1 MYVSSQTRAV
11 SGLVTDSR
19 LIPSRH
25 PVSVLR
31 RVTAVC
37 ASCVDWSVSPGPARQ
52 SEQRRSSLSLDTTAV
67 PSSLSLFTTSFCL
80 QLSELWRSLFYIY
93 CVSRCLRYKCIKRSA
108 GTTEISTLPYYQDCE
123 CQALQVVT
131 LFNSPPCW
139 WVCGERPS

>member
-1 MYVSSQTRAV
+1 MHVSSQTRAV

-37 ASCVDWSVSPGPARQ
+37 ASCVDWSVSPGHARQ

-67 PSSLSLFTTSFCL
+67 PELTVSLHLLILSAALRALEEFVLYILCL
-80 QLSELWRSLFYIY
+80 EVSEVQVYKEICWYYRDLHSPVLSGL
-93 CVSRCLRYKCIKRSA
+93 
-108 GTTEISTLPYYQDCE
+108 
-123 CQALQVVT
+123 
-131 LFNSPPCW
+131 
-139 WVCGERPS
+139 

>member
-1 MYVSSQTRAV
+1 MHVSSQTRAV

-37 ASCVDWSVSPGPARQ
+37 ASCVDWSVSPGHARQ

-67 PSSLSLFTTSFCL
+67 PELTVSLHLL
-80 QLSELWRSLFYIY
+80 ILSAALRALEEFVLYIL
-93 CVSRCLRYKCIKRSA
+93 CLRYKCIKRSA